1 MNLAAYLARIGYTGS
16 HKPTLTTLNGLH
28 RAHLFSIPYENL
40 DIHLGQPLTLELPQ
54 IFDKLVTQK
63 RGGWCFEMNGLFA
76 WALRE
81 LGFTVTLLGGAVNQ
95 TQCDDAA
102 RHGHLLL
109 RVDLEQPYLCDVGF
123 GDGLLEP
130 LPLAAGHYR
139 QGFLDVELT
148 HSGSSWHLRN
158 QPYGAASGF
167 CFTLTPRTFASFAA
181 MCHALQ
187 TSPESGFVR
196 ATVCSRFHAEG
207 YSVLR
212 GATLRTVT
220 AGGVKERV
228 LEDAA
233 DFDTV
238 LKGVFGL
245 EHPKAVTLW
254 PRVWH
259 SHLAWLAATR

>member
-1 MNLAAYLARIGYTGS
+1 MDIEAYLARVGYEGGLE
-16 HKPTLTTLNGLH
+16 PTLTTLTNLH

-81 LGFTVTLLGGAVNQ
+81 LGFQVTLLGAAVNR
-95 TQCDDAA
+95 TQLDGAA
-102 RHGHLLL
+102 RGHLAL
-109 RVDLEQPYLCDVGF
+109 RVDLGQPYLCDVGF
-123 GDGLLEP
+123 GDGLLGPVP
-130 LPLAAGHYR
+130 LTVGRYQ
-139 QGFLDVELT
+139 QGLDYELT
-148 HSGSSWHLRN
+148 RSGATWYLRN

-167 CFTLTPRTFASFAA
+167 CFDMSPHQLGDFAEV
-181 MCHALQ
+181 CHALQ

-196 ATVCSRFHAEG
+196 VTVCTRFDADG
-207 YSVLR
+207 YTALR

-220 AGGVKERV
+220 AAGAKERT

-233 DFDTV
+233 DFGAV
-238 LKGVFGL
+238 LKERFGL
-245 EHPKAVTLW
+245 EHPEAAALW
-254 PRVWH
+254 PRIWQG
-259 SHLAWLAATR
+259 HLAWLAATS